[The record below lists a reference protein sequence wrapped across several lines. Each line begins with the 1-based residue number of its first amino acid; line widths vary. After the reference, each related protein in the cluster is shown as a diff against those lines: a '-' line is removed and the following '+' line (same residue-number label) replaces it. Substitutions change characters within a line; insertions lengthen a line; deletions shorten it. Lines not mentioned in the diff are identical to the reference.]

1 MSLGN
6 WCRHQIM
13 GLRAHLEH
21 WKTGR
26 FKSSEHRPGGKID
39 LTDKETEE
47 MHSRIAELEY
57 LLRSK
62 SSCETTGKQDFRKI
76 IRR

>member
-1 MSLGN
+1 
-6 WCRHQIM
+6 M